1 MAYFKSFKT
10 DLIYAYLNFDYNRI
24 EDWDE
29 TFETKEGKVIKPTK
43 SIIDIFEE
51 LFNLYMYDFHY
62 HNEYDYDEYW
72 TLEVRIYTK
81 ENRIN
86 FQSECKYQ
94 NEDDVRYDI
103 DLTSSDEMSRTG
115 DKRTL
120 PKSLL
125 DKIEKVFNSEVEEED
140 ERVEFDFGGSYN
152 EIDIVDHI
160 EVDGQLYNVRK
171 QPWSDLLDDI
181 MTELIDRWWSDGP
194 GVDGT
199 IKFTRNDSIEIDVI
213 FKSEDWESSPMN
225 INVTPDNVK

>member
-10 DLIYAYLNFDYNRI
+10 DLIYTYLNFDYNRI

-51 LFNLYMYDFHY
+51 LFNLYMDDFHS

-120 PKSLL
+120 PQSLL
-125 DKIEKVFNSEVEEED
+125 DKIDKVFHTEVDEED
-140 ERVEFDFGGSYN
+140 ENVELNFVANYDELYIN
-152 EIDIVDHI
+152 DEIY
-160 EVDGQLYNVRK
+160 VDGKSYYARK
-171 QPWSDLLDDI
+171 EPWVNLVNDI
-181 MTELIDRWWSDGP
+181 MRSLVDRWWMDGP

-213 FKSEDWESSPMN
+213 FKSEDWESSLMN
-225 INVTPDNVK
+225 INVTPDNLK